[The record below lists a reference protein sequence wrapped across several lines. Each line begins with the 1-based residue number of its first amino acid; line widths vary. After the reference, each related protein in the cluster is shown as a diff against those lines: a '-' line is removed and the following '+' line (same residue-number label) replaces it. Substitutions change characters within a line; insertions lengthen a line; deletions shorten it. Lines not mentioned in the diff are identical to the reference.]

1 MNKYTKMKNINFHNW
16 EIIRETEETNSS
28 SNFYILQKII
38 NSEKETL

>member
-1 MNKYTKMKNINFHNW
+1 MKNINLHNR
-16 EIIRETEETNSS
+16 EIIKEAEETNSS